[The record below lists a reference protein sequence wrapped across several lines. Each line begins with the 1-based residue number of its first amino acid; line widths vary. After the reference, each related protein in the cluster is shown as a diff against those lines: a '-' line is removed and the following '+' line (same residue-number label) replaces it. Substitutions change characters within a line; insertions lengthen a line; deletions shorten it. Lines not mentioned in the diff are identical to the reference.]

1 MKRITYFFLIPGI
14 MLFSIIAN
22 AQSTI
27 RGSIRNEQGT
37 PLEFASIFI
46 KETGKGAIANIEG
59 DYEIRLSPGQY
70 TLVFQYLGYSTG
82 IREINAQPGAQNL
95 DVVLN
100 KQAYE
105 LQEVEI
111 VAGEEDPA
119 YTVMRKAIAKA
130 DYHRN
135 QLDAY
140 ETTVYIKGSGR
151 LKQAPSLFRSQIEK
165 EGLDSTTAFV
175 TESVSRIEFQ
185 RPNKYKETVISI
197 RTQGDDNN
205 TSPNSYF
212 RGSFYDDDNDGNI
225 SPLSRKAFAYYKFKL
240 EGYFED
246 RGYNVNKIKVTP
258 RSRGENVFE
267 GYIYILEDYW
277 SIHSLNLVS
286 YYLGFENRIEQIY
299 APIQENVWMPVS
311 FKFKVSGKILGF
323 GFEYQYLATAD
334 DYKIKLN
341 PDLDVEFR
349 VIDEKLEKELAA
361 QLDNTNSDKNASI
374 NEKLKLGEEL
384 TRKDLRKLMKEYEK
398 EEQKQQEE
406 PEVISERDF
415 TIDSTAYKK
424 DSSYWAV
431 VRPIPLTKYE
441 VKGYAR
447 VDSLSTVEKEE
458 KEGKSK
464 SGFSFGDIFMGYKF
478 KTGAE
483 TSFRYSSILMG
494 IQFNPV
500 EGFSLHEDLTFTKRK
515 ENSRFEIE
523 VTPRYA
529 FARNKFSGTASIRT
543 LSNNNVL
550 DGHRIEVTG
559 GRYIF
564 QYNEN
569 KPINEFLSMWENLFY
584 ERNYIRLYE
593 KDFVKVLGQKTV
605 GKWKLNGSLEWAE
618 RYNLQNNTHQTWV
631 KHDSRNYASNYPI
644 NDEVTVPLA
653 GAETA
658 FIATLGFEVR
668 PWQKYRINNGKKQI
682 ADKTSPMFRAE
693 YKTGWPIVFLN
704 TTASFS
710 QLDFT
715 YKQKINLGARSNID
729 VRLNAGF
736 FIDSKTMAFTDFK
749 HFAGNQLRYTTADP
763 VESFRLLDYYQHST
777 RDKYLAANVHY
788 GFRKFLVTQIPA
800 VWMLGMREN
809 LFVNYLSTP
818 TSKNYVEMGYSLDKI
833 WRFFRLEAVVSFQ
846 DGKYKDFG
854 VLIGIST
861 ELVGGSSD
869 NGDGQQFSMS
879 F

>member
-1 MKRITYFFLIPGI
+1 

-299 APIQENVWMPVS
+299 APIQEKCMD
-311 FKFKVSGKILGF
+311 
-323 GFEYQYLATAD
+323 AC
-334 DYKIKLN
+334 
-341 PDLDVEFR
+341 
-349 VIDEKLEKELAA
+349 EL
-361 QLDNTNSDKNASI
+361 
-374 NEKLKLGEEL
+374 
-384 TRKDLRKLMKEYEK
+384 
-398 EEQKQQEE
+398 
-406 PEVISERDF
+406 
-415 TIDSTAYKK
+415 
-424 DSSYWAV
+424 
-431 VRPIPLTKYE
+431 
-441 VKGYAR
+441 
-447 VDSLSTVEKEE
+447 
-458 KEGKSK
+458 
-464 SGFSFGDIFMGYKF
+464 
-478 KTGAE
+478 
-483 TSFRYSSILMG
+483 
-494 IQFNPV
+494 
-500 EGFSLHEDLTFTKRK
+500 
-515 ENSRFEIE
+515 
-523 VTPRYA
+523 
-529 FARNKFSGTASIRT
+529 
-543 LSNNNVL
+543 
-550 DGHRIEVTG
+550 
-559 GRYIF
+559 
-564 QYNEN
+564 
-569 KPINEFLSMWENLFY
+569 
-584 ERNYIRLYE
+584 
-593 KDFVKVLGQKTV
+593 
-605 GKWKLNGSLEWAE
+605 
-618 RYNLQNNTHQTWV
+618 
-631 KHDSRNYASNYPI
+631 
-644 NDEVTVPLA
+644 
-653 GAETA
+653 
-658 FIATLGFEVR
+658 
-668 PWQKYRINNGKKQI
+668 
-682 ADKTSPMFRAE
+682 
-693 YKTGWPIVFLN
+693 
-704 TTASFS
+704 
-710 QLDFT
+710 
-715 YKQKINLGARSNID
+715 
-729 VRLNAGF
+729 
-736 FIDSKTMAFTDFK
+736 
-749 HFAGNQLRYTTADP
+749 
-763 VESFRLLDYYQHST
+763 
-777 RDKYLAANVHY
+777 
-788 GFRKFLVTQIPA
+788 
-800 VWMLGMREN
+800 
-809 LFVNYLSTP
+809 
-818 TSKNYVEMGYSLDKI
+818 
-833 WRFFRLEAVVSFQ
+833 
-846 DGKYKDFG
+846 
-854 VLIGIST
+854 
-861 ELVGGSSD
+861 
-869 NGDGQQFSMS
+869 
-879 F
+879 